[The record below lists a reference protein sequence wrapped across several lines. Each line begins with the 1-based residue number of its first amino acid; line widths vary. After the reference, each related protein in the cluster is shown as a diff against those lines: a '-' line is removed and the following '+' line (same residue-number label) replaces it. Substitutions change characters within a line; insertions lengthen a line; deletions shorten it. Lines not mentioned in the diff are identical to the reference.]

1 MLKSSSRLWLR
12 ESSFGPVHVGWTSL
26 TYRTD
31 GELEIVAELLA
42 DVVEVVH
49 GLVGGLDSA
58 ICLLPTVVSL
68 LSGE

>member
-1 MLKSSSRLWLR
+1 MLKSSLRLWLR
-12 ESSFGPVHVGWTSL
+12 ESSLGPFHVGWTSL
-26 TYRTD
+26 TFRTD